1 MSLGNQAIAQKATEE
16 QGEVH
21 IRQYLTFLLDER
33 TYGIPLED
41 VAEITP
47 NLPLNRI
54 PHLPK
59 GVEGILDLRGSLL
72 PVLNLRTRL
81 GLPTTG
87 APEPA
92 NILIVHVDETRIGL
106 MVDCVESV
114 RSARP
119 EDHTPASPLLEG
131 IEGAWAKGFLL
142 IGDEILTLLDIR
154 LIVSIGTVRTSH
166 GVLITDS
173 TEKVLDEGLKE
184 LIELAPSKGA
194 GESTRILPQMEAAIA
209 HTELEMGK
217 VLDQVESI
225 LLNTDQAFKG
235 LTYLKQEAKLG
246 RLAGQEGT
254 IAEVEKISQEIQDR
268 VFELIQMVQFQDIA
282 RQKLERVLSHLRGL
296 QVIVGTKF
304 RDTGKHPL

>member
-1 MSLGNQAIAQKATEE
+1 MSLGQQAFAQKAPDT
-16 QGEVH
+16 QGEAPLM
-21 IRQYLTFLLDER
+21 QYLTFLLEGR
-33 TYGIPLED
+33 AYGIPLED

-72 PVLNLRTRL
+72 PVLNLRNRL
-81 GLPTTG
+81 GLPTLG

-92 NILIVHVDETRIGL
+92 NILIVGLDETRIGL
-106 MVDCVESV
+106 MVDSVQSV

-119 EDHTPASPLLEG
+119 EEHTPASPMLEG
-131 IEGAWAKGFLL
+131 PEGAWAKGFLL
-142 IGDEILTLLDIR
+142 VDDEIITLLDIR
-154 LIVSIGTVRTSH
+154 LVVAIGPVHSSH
-166 GVLITDS
+166 GIIITDS
-173 TEKVLDEGLKE
+173 NEKLLDESLVE
-184 LIELAPSKGA
+184 LIHLAPPKAES
-194 GESTRILPQMEAAIA
+194 ESTRIIPQMESAIA
-209 HTELEMGK
+209 HTEEEMGK

-225 LLNTDQAFKG
+225 LANTDQAFRG

-246 RLAGQEGT
+246 RLAGQEST

-268 VFELIQMVQFQDIA
+268 VFELIQMIQFQDIA

-296 QVIVGTKF
+296 QIIVGVKF
-304 RDTGKHPL
+304 RDTGKHVL